1 MTSTPTRT
9 RWEYG
14 ALDTPVGRV
23 GVVVDDGGLCRVGW
37 ALARPTS
44 AVEGGPRVA
53 VVLEQL
59 GDYFSGGR
67 QTFAVDYD
75 LGRLEPTTRA
85 VLTALSETV
94 GYGQTITYGELARRS
109 GTGLPAR
116 VIGSIMGSNPVPIV
130 IGCHRVLAAAGLGGF
145 SGGDRGREHETKI
158 WLLEHE
164 GALPPRLW

>member
-1 MTSTPTRT
+1 MTSTPART

-23 GVVVDDGGLCRVGW
+23 GVVTDDGGLCRVGW
-37 ALARPTS
+37 GLSRPSS
-44 AVEGGPRVA
+44 AVDGGPRVA
-53 VVLEQL
+53 AVLEQL
-59 GDYFSGGR
+59 DDYFRGGR
-67 QTFAVDYD
+67 RTFELHYD
-75 LGRLEPTTRA
+75 LSRLEPTTRA
-85 VLTALSETV
+85 VLTALAETV

-116 VIGSIMGSNPVPIV
+116 AIGSIMGANPVPIV
-130 IGCHRVLAAAGLGGF
+130 IGCHRVLAADGLGGF

-164 GALPPRLW
+164 GALTQPLW